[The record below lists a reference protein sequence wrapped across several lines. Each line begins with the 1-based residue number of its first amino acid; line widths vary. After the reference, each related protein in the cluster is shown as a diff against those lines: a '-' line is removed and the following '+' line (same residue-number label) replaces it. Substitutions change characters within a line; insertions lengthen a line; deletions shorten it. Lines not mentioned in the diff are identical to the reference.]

1 MKNLIRNYKNITTE
15 GMDVAGDLSK
25 SPRSSG
31 KEVVDQLREEG
42 DHKAQI
48 TNGQVHDQHVGRSTE
63 GRSAA
68 ENAKHAV
75 VAESRDDS
83 CKI

>member
-1 MKNLIRNYKNITTE
+1 
-15 GMDVAGDLSK
+15 MDVAGDLSK

-48 TNGQVHDQHVGRSTE
+48 TNGQVHYQHIRWGAKSWA
-63 GRSAA
+63 AA
-68 ENAKHAV
+68 EDAKHAV
-75 VAESRDDS
+75 VTERSDNA
-83 CKI
+83 CTKIQLHAGKWHR